1 MAYKKITIKEFDLN
15 PFDSIGEGWLLITGY
30 KDGVVNTM
38 TASWGGLGIL
48 WSKPVA
54 TVFVRPERYTKEFID
69 QTDYFTITFFN
80 GYKKELGILGT
91 KSGRDGDKIKEVDFH
106 VEMIEDLPSF
116 QEGTHMMI
124 CKKLY
129 VDSLKQEK
137 FLDQSIFTKNYTK
150 GGINDMYIAQIESI
164 YQNIEE

>member
-150 GGINDMYIAQIESI
+150 GGIHDMYIAQIESI